1 MKSTIEDE
9 GLKKKLGD
17 KYDEI
22 KEKLGKAE
30 ETLLV
35 ENVSKEEYEL
45 AMKELEDFINP
56 IMQNLVKEGGGE
68 YMNEQPPMQPVPED
82 TANDIPIEEI
92 D

>member
-9 GLKKKLGD
+9 GLKTKLGD

-22 KEKLGKAE
+22 KDKLAKAE

-35 ENVSKEEYEL
+35 EQVSKEEYEG
-45 AMKELEDFINP
+45 AMQELEQFINP
-56 IMQNLVKEGGGE
+56 IMQGIVNEGGGE
-68 YMNEQPPMQPVPED
+68 YMHTPPPPPSNEESDP
-82 TANDIPIEEI
+82 PIEEI

>member
-1 MKSTIEDE
+1 MKSTLEDE
-9 GLKKKLGD
+9 GLKQKLGE

-22 KEKLGKAE
+22 REKLTKAE

-45 AMKELEDFINP
+45 AMNELEQFINP
-56 IMQNLVKEGGGE
+56 IMNDLVKNGGGE
-68 YMNEQPPMQPVPED
+68 FMGHQSPPPPGNTDSE
-82 TANDIPIEEI
+82 IPIEEI